1 MLLRNF
7 LPVSLA
13 YIHFTVR
20 KPSNR
25 EGLMISPNHILT
37 KRSRETLFME
47 GNQLTLQLQ
56 KRGKMSVNW
65 IIATENF
72 QVLTNYMRGG
82 NALIPCLLDLSC
94 SSA

>member
-1 MLLRNF
+1 MKHWLPLLLTNF

-20 KPSNR
+20 KPYNR

-37 KRSRETLFME
+37 KQKTETLFM
-47 GNQLTLQLQ
+47 GGKSAHTTAQ
-56 KRGKMSVNW
+56 KREKMSVNW

-72 QVLTNYMRGG
+72 QVLTELYGG
-82 NALIPCLLDLSC
+82 KCLDSLL
-94 SSA
+94 A